1 MEAISNQMTHQRWFR
16 SLVDRARQLE
26 GYEKS
31 GRPIPNSFSARN
43 LTSLTAG
50 SPEKRVKLC
59 LHVLGP
65 EIELNVLPIFLFE
78 IIDSPSSPS
87 SSPTTTSLFAS
98 GAPASTASAS
108 PPKPQASPPPASANP
123 SAQTTAHPSSKYAAP
138 QEFGSSSIHIFLHG
152 SAPHMEPSDL
162 GKLYARTD
170 SQVKP
175 DALLALNA
183 GLVSYRQWW
192 PLFQVANLVGIPFAV
207 TEYTEQSLEH
217 VVNGQV
223 GNVHTILPL
232 NPFRQ
237 PRQRPMPAFR
247 MPNLV
252 NGFTM
257 VVIDAP
263 PKAWTYH
270 CP

>member
-1 MEAISNQMTHQRWFR
+1 
-16 SLVDRARQLE
+16 
-26 GYEKS
+26 
-31 GRPIPNSFSARN
+31 
-43 LTSLTAG
+43 
-50 SPEKRVKLC
+50 
-59 LHVLGP
+59 
-65 EIELNVLPIFLFE
+65 
-78 IIDSPSSPS
+78 
-87 SSPTTTSLFAS
+87 
-98 GAPASTASAS
+98 
-108 PPKPQASPPPASANP
+108 
-123 SAQTTAHPSSKYAAP
+123 
-138 QEFGSSSIHIFLHG
+138 
-152 SAPHMEPSDL
+152 MEPSDL

-223 GNVHTILPL
+223 STLLDVLGFGVMVIADLHRVCFLSHCKVGNVHTILPL